1 MELKKYRLSDIAQI
15 EISGVDKKTKKGE
28 LPVRLCNFVDV
39 YYNWAITKEKAK
51 SFMAASAK
59 QTEIDKCSIG
69 KGMVAITKDS
79 ETRDDIGV
87 ATYIADDFEDVLLGY
102 HCALITPNPA
112 IVDGKYLNAFMH
124 TRYIQKYFENN
135 ASGSGQRYTL
145 SNDTISNIPVLLPSI
160 EEQHIIGKLLADLD
174 RKIELNKQIND
185 NLEAMAKQLYDYWF
199 VQFDFPNEEGKP
211 YKSSGGAMVWNEK
224 LKREIPQGWSDCVLG
239 DYIGRITNGLNPRK
253 NFVLGSG
260 NNYYVTIR
268 SLVGTTIDWNNCDRC
283 DDEALSKINSRSQ
296 LQIGDIIF
304 SAIGTIGR
312 TYYILEEPT
321 NWNISETS
329 FTLRAKENVPNDF
342 FYGMLRSNEIQ
353 VKADKAAMG
362 STLRCL
368 VMDSLCSLQYIKV
381 PVYMMQSF
389 SAKVS
394 SLYMQIHRNNKE
406 IAELTKQRD
415 EILPLLMNGQASVN
429 YHLSL
434 LFSPYYII
442 YRDQYKLYDMKEVI
456 IQAVLNGMRP
466 ILTDEQLEILADVT
480 QKAMSEYEISPKASE
495 EEQRNKENTELLGA
509 FISSKKVEGCSD
521 KTIHYYKSSIEK
533 LIMSVK
539 KNVCEIA
546 TNDIRCYLAEQQ
558 EQRGLSKVTIDNL
571 RRIYSSFFSWL
582 EDEDYIVKSP
592 VRRIHKVRTDALV
605 KEVLTDENI
614 EVLRD
619 SCQELRDVAMIDL
632 LLSTGMRVGEL
643 VKINREDIDFQ
654 ERQCVVF
661 GKGNK
666 EREVY
671 FNARTKIHLKKYLEQ
686 RKDSNP
692 ALFVSLKEPHTRLTI
707 SGVEVRLRQLGKN
720 VNLHKVHPH
729 KFRRTLA
736 TMAIDKGMP
745 IEQVQKM
752 LGHVKIDTTLH
763 YAMVNQANVK
773 IAHRKFL
780 N

>member
-1 MELKKYRLSDIAQI
+1 MELKKYKLADIAKI
-15 EISGVDKKTKKGE
+15 EISGVDKKTIEGE
-28 LPVRLCNFVDV
+28 TPVRLCNFVDV
-39 YYNWAITKEKAK
+39 YYNWAITKDKAK
-51 SFMAASAK
+51 RFMIASAK
-59 QTEIDKCSIG
+59 QSEINRFSIN

-79 ETRDDIGV
+79 ETKYDIGV
-87 ATYIADDFEDVLLGY
+87 ATYIADNFDNVVLGY
-102 HCALITPNPA
+102 HCALITPNPT

-124 TRYIQKYFENN
+124 TQYIQKYFENN

-145 SNDTISNIPVLLPSI
+145 SNDTISNIPVLLPSM
-160 EEQHIIGKLLADLD
+160 EVQHTIGKLLADLD
-174 RKIELNKQIND
+174 RKIELNRQIND

-224 LKREIPQGWSDCVLG
+224 LKREIPQYWSTLPISAILDKYPTTKRYETKEYLSQGKYPIIDQGDTYIVGYTNEDDNLLTRHPAVLFG
-239 DYIGRITNGLNPRK
+239 DHSTKVKFLDFDFARGADGTQILYSSNDA
-253 NFVLGSG
+253 VSQ
-260 NNYYVTIR
+260 YYLYLAVST
-268 SLVGTTIDWNNCDRC
+268 
-283 DDEALSKINSRSQ
+283 
-296 LQIGDIIF
+296 LQIPNPGYSRHFKYLKELPIVIPSLSIAIKFANIVKPLFKKWTNNIF
-304 SAIGTIGR
+304 
-312 TYYILEEPT
+312 
-321 NWNISETS
+321 NNI
-329 FTLRAKENVPNDF
+329 A
-342 FYGMLRSNEIQ
+342 
-353 VKADKAAMG
+353 
-362 STLRCL
+362 
-368 VMDSLCSLQYIKV
+368 
-381 PVYMMQSF
+381 
-389 SAKVS
+389 
-394 SLYMQIHRNNKE
+394 
-406 IAELTKQRD
+406 LTKQRN
-415 EILPLLMNGQASVN
+415 ELLPLLMNGQATVN
-429 YHLSL
+429 YHLLASFL
-434 LFSPYYII
+434 SSFIL
-442 YRDQYKLYDMKEVI
+442 YRDQCKLYDMKETV
-456 IQAVLNGMRP
+456 IQAILDGMRAVLSDSQLEL
-466 ILTDEQLEILADVT
+466 LTDVSRRALSECEITPKLAD
-480 QKAMSEYEISPKASE
+480 
-495 EEQRNKENTELLGA
+495 EEQRNKENAELLGA
-509 FISSKKVEGCSD
+509 FISSKKVEGCSE

-533 LIMSVK
+533 LIATVK
-539 KNVCEIA
+539 KNVCDIA

-582 EDEDYIVKSP
+582 EDEDYITKSP

-619 SCQELRDVAMIDL
+619 SCQELRDIAMIDL

-686 RKDSNP
+686 RTDSNP
-692 ALFVSLKEPHTRLTI
+692 ALFVSLHEPHTRLTI
-707 SGVEVRLRQLGKN
+707 SGVEVRLRQLGKR
-720 VNLHKVHPH
+720 VNLNKVHPH

-763 YAMVNQANVK
+763 YAMVNQTNVK